1 MTDSH
6 TSLSTFGST
15 EDDLDPAPKSVA
27 RCAQLTD
34 APNRTDDPEW
44 ESPDTE
50 WGLRTRRPASS
61 IQTGTG
67 HVRPQQA
74 RWIVDGDVA
83 AYVEEYG
90 CDEIWTIPGTYAG
103 FGEIDPLVTHVDGC
117 CETYGYGI
125 DGTALEKALRVLTG
139 GGRYSATDYTVLPC
153 GPHPWIL
160 TGPEGSLLCSC
171 MPVDRPEGGEGR
183 RSSEIQAGD
192 TRLTVEEKND
202 QILHGL
208 AHFVRLLEE
217 AKDVEIERAE
227 YQTVRGDVKHTVHS
241 ADDESFSMEASDLAT
256 LGTLAKTAS
265 SVEIADRGRVKPP
278 SGDQTV
284 SINWDGPE
292 HEVGE
297 VVDDRFIAGYKF
309 AWEDP
314 DDALEQ
320 IATVRTYWLS
330 EGFSSYRL
338 DFWSERLVTVLP

>member
-6 TSLSTFGST
+6 TSLSAFGST

-50 WGLRTRRPASS
+50 WGLQTQRPASS
-61 IQTGTG
+61 IQTGAG
-67 HVRPQQA
+67 HVRPQQT

-83 AYVEEYG
+83 EYVEEYG
-90 CDEIWTIPGTYAG
+90 SGEIWGIPDTYAG
-103 FGEIDPLVTHVDGC
+103 FDEIPPLVTHVDGC
-117 CETYGYGI
+117 CSTYGYGI
-125 DGTALEKALRVLTG
+125 DGEALEKALRVLTG

-153 GPHPWIL
+153 GPYPWIL

-171 MPVDRPEGGEGR
+171 MPVNRPDAGEGR

-192 TRLTVEEKND
+192 TRLSVEEEND

-217 AKDVEIERAE
+217 TKDVDIDRVE
-227 YQTVRGDVKHTVHS
+227 YKTVRGDVKHTVHS
-241 ADDESFSMEASDLAT
+241 ADGDSFSMEAADLAT

-265 SVEIADRGRVKPP
+265 GVEIADRSRIKPP
-278 SGDQTV
+278 TCDHSV
-284 SINWDGPE
+284 SINWEKPD
-292 HEVGE
+292 HEVGAA
-297 VVDDRFIAGYKF
+297 VDDRLIAGYEF

-314 DDALEQ
+314 DGALEQ
-320 IATVRTYWLS
+320 VATVRTYWLS
-330 EGFSSYRL
+330 EGLRNCY
-338 DFWSERLVTVLP
+338 ENQ